1 MEASTKRTFHYH
13 ADASPLGGH
22 ITHPFEKVVHT
33 QASTSLAQAGGHA
46 ESRIDSYQLDNTVT
60 VMSGPAYSHTT
71 GVLNKT
77 TGAWTTLVTSVVEN
91 LNVLEVVTA
100 DRIVSKLHVEYPQEG
115 DHPRISIIGSK
126 FVNLCVNGES
136 INPVLDIDLLK
147 SESKGEFPDKHLMEE
162 KVFNNKVSS
171 HYKKITETKGAPEW
185 LAGRHA
191 SMKSPESRKKKGY
204 VLCSLVDRAAG
215 SKAGNVLWSRAARAW
230 LRQYLLWRTR
240 CRSQFLPVDHDADR
254 DGMPRRR
261 QYKRRHRP
269 SPNGVT
275 IP

>member
-1 MEASTKRTFHYH
+1 MKASTKRMFHYH

-22 ITHPFEKVVHT
+22 ITHPFENIIHT

-46 ESRIDSYQLDNTVT
+46 ESRIESYKLDNSVTVT
-60 VMSGPAYSHTT
+60 SGPAYSHTT
-71 GVLNKT
+71 GVVNKKN
-77 TGAWTTLVTSVVEN
+77 GAWTTLVTSVVEN

-100 DRIVSKLHVEYPQEG
+100 DRIVSKLHVEYPEQG
-115 DHPRISIIGSK
+115 DHPRISVIGSK
-126 FVNLCVNGES
+126 FVNLRINGES
-136 INPVLDIDLLK
+136 INPILDIDLLK

-171 HYKKITETKGAPEW
+171 QYKKITETKGAPEW

-204 VLCSLVDRAAG
+204 VLCSLVEELQGARPGTAFGHVLHVPGFGNIFFGELIVSPNSYRLTMMRIEMGCLAE
-215 SKAGNVLWSRAARAW
+215 GNVSAASAF
-230 LRQYLLWRTR
+230 
-240 CRSQFLPVDHDADR
+240 S
-254 DGMPRRR
+254 
-261 QYKRRHRP
+261 
-269 SPNGVT
+269 NGFP

>member
-1 MEASTKRTFHYH
+1 MEASKKRTFHYH

-22 ITHPFEKVVHT
+22 LTHPIENIIQS

-46 ESRIDSYQLDNTVT
+46 ESRIESYKLDNSVTVT
-60 VMSGPAYSHTT
+60 SGPAYSHTT
-71 GVLNKT
+71 GVVNKK

-126 FVNLCVNGES
+126 FVNLRVNGES

-204 VLCSLVDRAAG
+204 VLCSLVEELQGAKPGTSFGHVLHVPGFGNIFFCELIVAPNSYRLTMMRIEMGCLAEGNISVASAFTNGAG
-215 SKAGNVLWSRAARAW
+215 
-230 LRQYLLWRTR
+230 
-240 CRSQFLPVDHDADR
+240 
-254 DGMPRRR
+254 
-261 QYKRRHRP
+261 
-269 SPNGVT
+269 

>member
-1 MEASTKRTFHYH
+1 MKASTDRTFHYH

-22 ITHPFEKVVHT
+22 ITHPFENVLHT

-46 ESRIDSYQLDNTVT
+46 ESRIESYKLDNSVTVT
-60 VMSGPAYSHTT
+60 SGPAYSHTT
-71 GVLNKT
+71 GVVNKKNGT
-77 TGAWTTLVTSVVEN
+77 WTTLVTSVVEN

-100 DRIVSKLHVEYPQEG
+100 DRIVSKLHVEYPQQG

-126 FVNLCVNGES
+126 YVNLRVNGES

-171 HYKKITETKGAPEW
+171 QYKKITETKGAPAW

-204 VLCSLVDRAAG
+204 VLCSLVEGLQGAKPGTSFGHVLHVPGFGNIFFGELIVAQNSYRLTMMRIEMGCLAE
-215 SKAGNVLWSRAARAW
+215 GNVSAASSFTNG
-230 LRQYLLWRTR
+230 Y
-240 CRSQFLPVDHDADR
+240 PV
-254 DGMPRRR
+254 P
-261 QYKRRHRP
+261 
-269 SPNGVT
+269 
-275 IP
+275 

>member
-22 ITHPFEKVVHT
+22 ITHPFEKIVHS

-46 ESRIDSYQLDNTVT
+46 ESRIDSYQLDNMVT
-60 VMSGPAYSHTT
+60 SGPAYSHTT
-71 GVLNKT
+71 GVVNKKNGT
-77 TGAWTTLVTSVVEN
+77 WTTLVTSVVED
-91 LNVLEVVTA
+91 LNVFEVVTA
-100 DRIVSKLHVEYPQEG
+100 DRIVSKLHVEYPQQG

-126 FVNLCVNGES
+126 FVNLRVNGES
-136 INPVLDIDLLK
+136 INPILDIDLLK
-147 SESKGEFPDKHLMEE
+147 SESKGKFPDKHLTEE
-162 KVFNNKVSS
+162 KIFNNKVSS

-204 VLCSLVDRAAG
+204 VLCSLVEELQGAKSG
-215 SKAGNVLWSRAARAW
+215 TSFGHVLHVPGFGNVFFGELVVA
-230 LRQYLLWRTR
+230 
-240 CRSQFLPVDHDADR
+240 
-254 DGMPRRR
+254 
-261 QYKRRHRP
+261 
-269 SPNGVT
+269 PNSYRLTMMRIEMGCLAEGNISVASAFSNGAG

>member
-1 MEASTKRTFHYH
+1 MNASTKRTFHYH

-22 ITHPFEKVVHT
+22 ITHPFEKVLHT

-46 ESRIDSYQLDNTVT
+46 ESRIDSYQLDNSVTVT
-60 VMSGPAYSHTT
+60 SGPAYSHTT
-71 GVLNKT
+71 GVKNKT
-77 TGAWTTLVTSVVEN
+77 TGAGTTLVTSVVEN

-100 DRIVSKLHVEYPQEG
+100 DRIVSKLHVEYPREG

-126 FVNLCVNGES
+126 FVNLRVNGEN

-204 VLCSLVDRAAG
+204 VLCSLVGELQGAKPG
-215 SKAGNVLWSRAARAW
+215 TSFGHVLHVPGFGNIFFGELIVAQNSYRLTMMRIEMGC
-230 LRQYLLWRTR
+230 L
-240 CRSQFLPVDHDADR
+240 AD
-254 DGMPRRR
+254 GNI
-261 QYKRRHRP
+261 
-269 SPNGVT
+269 SVASAFSNGYT

>member
-1 MEASTKRTFHYH
+1 MEASKKRTFHYH

-22 ITHPFEKVVHT
+22 LTHPIENIIQS

-46 ESRIDSYQLDNTVT
+46 ESRIESYKLDNSVTVT
-60 VMSGPAYSHTT
+60 SGPAYSHTT
-71 GVLNKT
+71 GVVNKK

-126 FVNLCVNGES
+126 FVNLRVNGES

-204 VLCSLVDRAAG
+204 VLCSLVEELQGAKPGTSFGHVLHVPGFGNIFFGELIVGPNSYRLTMMRIEMGCLAEGNISAA
-215 SKAGNVLWSRAARAW
+215 SAFS
-230 LRQYLLWRTR
+230 
-240 CRSQFLPVDHDADR
+240 
-254 DGMPRRR
+254 
-261 QYKRRHRP
+261 
-269 SPNGVT
+269 NGFTV
-275 IP
+275 P